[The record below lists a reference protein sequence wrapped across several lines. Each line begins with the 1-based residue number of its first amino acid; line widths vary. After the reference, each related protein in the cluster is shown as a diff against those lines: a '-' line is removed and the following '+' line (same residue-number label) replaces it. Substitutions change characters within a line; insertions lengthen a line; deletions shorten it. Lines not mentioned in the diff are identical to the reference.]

1 MKWEMTEFK
10 LDTNGAQSRSFQFE
24 LALANGANPAR
35 ETIRGDGVVLAGG
48 RVLFNRQAELKR
60 IMSRSGADGET
71 LLTILSGEV
80 ARKSSKAQL
89 PA

>member
-1 MKWEMTEFK
+1 MTEFK
-10 LDTNGAQSRSFQFE
+10 LDSNGTRSRTFQFE
-24 LALANGANPAR
+24 LVLANGTNPAR

-48 RVLFNRQAELKR
+48 RVLFNRQAELKQV
-60 IMSRSGADGET
+60 MSRSGADGDT

-80 ARKSSKAQL
+80 AKKSGKAQL